1 MKDEIEPSTEDHPLY
16 SKAVEACQSIYDPE
30 IPINIYD
37 LGLIYTISIDADNCV
52 DIKMTLTSPTCP
64 VAGDM
69 PGWVAEA
76 IQSVEGL
83 TVRSV
88 DLVWTPTW
96 GVEMLTEEAKLEFGL
111 I

>member
-1 MKDEIEPSTEDHPLY
+1 MSEQIEPSSVDHPLY
-16 SKAVEACQSIYDPE
+16 EKVVAACQGIYDPE

-37 LGLIYTISIDADNCV
+37 LGLIYTILIDAQNIV

-76 IQSVEGL
+76 VDAVEGA

-88 DLVWTPTW
+88 DLVWAPTW
-96 GVEMLTEEAKLEFGL
+96 GIERLTEEAKLEFGM

>member
-1 MKDEIEPSTEDHPLY
+1 MTTEVEPSSVDHPLY
-16 SKAVEACQSIYDPE
+16 EKVVAACQGIYDPE

-37 LGLIYTISIDADNCV
+37 LGLIYTILIDDKNTV
-52 DIKMTLTSPTCP
+52 DIKMSLTSPTCP

-76 IQSVEGL
+76 AGSVEGV

-88 DLVWTPTW
+88 ELVWDPVW
-96 GVEMLTEEAKLEFGL
+96 GVDRLTDEAKLEFGL